1 MWEQLKAFMVL
12 FCFMLLV
19 FVTGVLVGLK
29 LPETEAWQQW
39 RGTRQARQETPRAV
53 DVAVIQF
60 PGHDGADC
68 SGGVCKVPSLA
79 QSPATGPARPEPPE
93 KEVNLTFYHELADH
107 PGRGREA
114 GLSSPPRKEKT
125 PLKKAKKTLSGKKNI
140 AVPATGAV
148 FWEVRVCSLPQ
159 EIKARLERSRLLE
172 HYSPVEIEAVQVAG
186 KGTWYRVKIGPLK
199 DRRVAERYQ
208 RELRETGKYNP
219 LIIRKN

>member
-39 RGTRQARQETPRAV
+39 RGTRQARQETPQAV

-60 PGHDGADC
+60 PGHDDSNC
-68 SGGVCKVPSLA
+68 SGGVCQVAPLV
-79 QSPATGPARPEPPE
+79 QTPAPEPARSEASE
-93 KEVNLTFYHELADH
+93 KKVNLTFYHELADH

-114 GLSSPPRKEKT
+114 KVSPPPKKEKA
-125 PLKKAKKTLSGKKNI
+125 PLKKAKKTLSGKKT
-140 AVPATGAV
+140 AVSEATGL
-148 FWEVRVCSLPQ
+148 WEVRVCSLPQ
-159 EIKARLERSRLLE
+159 EIKARLERSRLLKY
-172 HYSPVEIEAVQVAG
+172 YSAVEIEAVQVAG

-199 DRRVAERYQ
+199 DRKVAERYQ
-208 RELRETGKYNP
+208 RELKETGKYNP